1 MLRLLLLLA
10 LLSLQT
16 ACALKPASFLQLR
29 HGLYSSRLVPL
40 QMVDSIPMAPH
51 SIVTMW
57 NGQACC
63 SQCGQRKNFTTS
75 CEPAAAQLAA
85 KHALEMAKL
94 AAKHNDLKFEL
105 SAGLAA
111 KHALEMAKL
120 AAKHND
126 LKFELSVKAFVTLV
140 VFVTVVLLTN
150 VAGKWVDNVARE
162 LTSALRSKVYRWT
175 SAVLPVATA
184 AVGFVLGKLIRI
196 QELVNKVLHLAPK

>member
-1 MLRLLLLLA
+1 MLRLLLLLV

-29 HGLYSSRLVPL
+29 RGLYSSRLVPL
-40 QMVDSIPMAPH
+40 QMVDNIPMAPH

-57 NGQACC
+57 NGQLCC

-85 KHALEMAKL
+85 GHALEMAKL
-94 AAKHNDLKFEL
+94 AATSNDKMAE
-105 SAGLAA
+105 LAA
-111 KHALEMAKL
+111 KR
-120 AAKHND
+120 ND

-162 LTSALRSKVYRWT
+162 LISAIRGKVYRWT

-184 AVGFVLGKLIRI
+184 AAGYVLGKLNGI
-196 QELVNKVLHLAPK
+196 QEFVNKLLHLAKK

>member
-29 HGLYSSRLVPL
+29 HGLYSSRFVPL
-40 QMVDSIPMAPH
+40 QMVNSIPIAPH

-85 KHALEMAKL
+85 
-94 AAKHNDLKFEL
+94 
-105 SAGLAA
+105 GRAA

-120 AAKHND
+120 DATSKDKMAELAAKRND

-162 LTSALRSKVYRWT
+162 LTSALRSKVYPWT

-184 AVGFVLGKLIRI
+184 AVGFVLGMR
-196 QELVNKVLHLAPK
+196 